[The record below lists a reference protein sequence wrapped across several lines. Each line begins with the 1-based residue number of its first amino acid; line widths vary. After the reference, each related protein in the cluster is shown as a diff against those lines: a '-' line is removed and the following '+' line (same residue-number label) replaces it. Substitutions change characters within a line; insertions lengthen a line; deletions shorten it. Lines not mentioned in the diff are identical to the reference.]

1 MGAPKRRDAFAHGD
15 KHLNRC
21 TDRPFSAAVMVA
33 ALTGLA
39 GTPLSAAGEGT
50 WSPAA

>member
-15 KHLNRC
+15 KHLNRW
-21 TDRPFSAAVMVA
+21 TDTLFSAAAVVA

-50 WSPAA
+50 RSPAA